1 MNNTIAYLF
10 YLSASLFVVI
20 WVGKILHRNGKLF
33 LESNCPD
40 KELADNTNNI
50 LYICYCLVNGG
61 FAFYSLNA
69 CETLKS
75 IDQIIAF
82 VGEELGTLL
91 LTLSIMHYL
100 NMLIVPK
107 VISLFAN
114 TTNTITNQLETTSNT
129 KTTKP

>member
-1 MNNTIAYLF
+1 MNNTIAYLL
-10 YLSASLFVVI
+10 YLGTSLFVVI
-20 WVGKILHRNGKLF
+20 WVGKILYRNGKLF
-33 LESNCPD
+33 LVSNCPD
-40 KELADNTNNI
+40 KQLADNTNNI

-75 IDQIIAF
+75 NDQIIAF
-82 VGEELGTLL
+82 IGEELGTLL
-91 LTLSIMHYL
+91 ITLSIMHYL

-107 VISLFAN
+107 IISLFAN
-114 TTNTITNQLETTSNT
+114 TNTITNQLEIPSNT